1 MMRQQLHDLEPSL
14 TSGLLDP
21 ASHLQVRHGA
31 VALRDALVGDIAD
44 ERVLEDE
51 LRLPGHGGSE
61 AREHQIA
68 RLQPAEQLIH
78 ARRPGVER
86 AADRLRPEDSTDHS
100 SRL

>member
-1 MMRQQLHDLEPSL
+1 MRQQLHDLEPPL

-21 ASHLQVRHGA
+21 ARHLQVRHGA

-61 AREHQIA
+61 TREHQIT

-78 ARRPGVER
+78 ARRPSVER
-86 AADRLRPEDSTDHS
+86 AADRLRPEDSTDHG